1 MTHIH
6 EERQVLV
13 LYLLTDVVVFWV
25 ALSVATLSRLDTI
38 YQVDFVLMQRDRL
51 VCLGLFL
58 AAAVMAGA
66 YRTSVISDRFD
77 AVYYTVIALAA
88 TGVAEF
94 VITALVP
101 IELRVISRREMVL
114 GVVLASGLLGLW
126 HYAAARLTSRFAS
139 LRRFFYVLGD
149 EAEGQRIAGEI
160 SGKSSISADARYVTL
175 GELREILERRN
186 TQSGRVDGPPL
197 DVIVTAPD
205 KHRWQLAG
213 ALEFCGE
220 HCRRT
225 FLYPTLHDTLLFHHS
240 NLLAIAGIPLIQ
252 VGGGQLATPYLYVKR
267 AMDLAVAGVGL
278 LALLPVFI
286 ATTVAIKW
294 TSPGP
299 LFFLQ
304 ERQGRDGRP
313 FSIIKFRS
321 MVPPDIN
328 ETHQIRAARDDT
340 RVTPVGY
347 VIRKYK
353 IDEIPQLIN
362 VLKGHMSLVGPR
374 PLWQGFDRQNGEPTP
389 LWERRLA
396 VRPGLT
402 SLSHV
407 FGSSFAKPADFL
419 RYDLVYISSL
429 SLLTDLK
436 ILYATVRI
444 VLSGRGGQ

>member
-1 MTHIH
+1 MSYVN

-13 LYLLTDVVVFWV
+13 LYMLTDVVVFWM
-25 ALSVATLSRLDTI
+25 ALSLATLARVDTI

-51 VCLGLFL
+51 ICLGLFL
-58 AAAVMAGA
+58 AAAAMAGA

-94 VITALVP
+94 VVTALVP
-101 IELRVISRREMVL
+101 IELRVISRRELVL

-149 EAEGQRIAGEI
+149 EAEGQRIAAEI

-175 GELREILERRN
+175 DELRKTLERRN

-213 ALEFCGE
+213 VIEFCGE

-252 VGGGQLATPYLYVKR
+252 VGGGQIVTPYLYVKR
-267 AMDLAVAGVGL
+267 TMDFLVAGAGL
-278 LALLPVFI
+278 LVSLPVFV
-286 ATTVAIKW
+286 ATAVAIKW

-299 LFFLQ
+299 LFYLQ
-304 ERQGRDGRP
+304 ERLGKGGRP
-313 FSIIKFRS
+313 FKIIKFRS
-321 MVPPDIN
+321 MVPIDQD
-328 ETHQIRAARDDT
+328 ETGQIRASRDDARIT
-340 RVTPVGY
+340 TVGY
-347 VIRKYK
+347 IIRKYK

-362 VLKGHMSLVGPR
+362 VLKGNMSLVGPR
-374 PLWQGFDRQNGEPTP
+374 PLWQGFDRQNGGPTA

-402 SLSHV
+402 GLSHV